1 MLHTVLPPG
10 HHSNSHLCLLE
21 IVLSFHGSTQ
31 CNSSLIVSQA
41 FAVVRF
47 LWHYAIP
54 VVVFA
59 FCYGRIFHTIRRQ
72 RKVVTGHAGHGHGHG
87 QAVPKATTSRDQNT
101 GQVQQQATGAKLT
114 HTEMNVIKT
123 MLTVIAFF
131 VIFWAVP
138 AFSNLL
144 LLLGVSMATSRS

>member
-1 MLHTVLPPG
+1 MMLLK
-10 HHSNSHLCLLE
+10 
-21 IVLSFHGSTQ
+21 
-31 CNSSLIVSQA
+31 QA

-72 RKVVTGHAGHGHGHG
+72 SKVVTGHGHGHG
-87 QAVPKATTSRDQNT
+87 KAVPKATTSRDQNT
-101 GQVQQQATGAKLT
+101 GHATHGAKLT

-123 MLTVIAFF
+123 MFTVIVFF
-131 VIFWAVP
+131 LIFWAVP